1 MLTKEDLIAIAEMLD
16 QKLDEKLDEKLEP
29 IKEGMTRLEERT
41 ERLEERTERIEERT
55 ERLEEQTRRLEE
67 RTERIEKQTERLEE
81 RTERIEERTKRLE
94 ERTTKIEITIENQVD
109 RAIKLLGEGHE
120 SLRQT
125 INERLV
131 TKEQMEKDEARIF
144 ALEEIAKQHIS
155 QIEELQKKTG

>member
-1 MLTKEDLIAIAEMLD
+1 MLTKEDLQAIAEMLD
-16 QKLDEKLDEKLEP
+16 QKLDEKLEP

-55 ERLEEQTRRLEE
+55 ERLEEQT
-67 RTERIEKQTERLEE
+67 KRLEE

>member
-1 MLTKEDLIAIAEMLD
+1 MLTKEDLQAIAEMLD
-16 QKLDEKLDEKLEP
+16 QKLDEKLEP
-29 IKEGMTRLEERT
+29 IKEGMTRLEER
-41 ERLEERTERIEERT
+41 
-55 ERLEEQTRRLEE
+55 
-67 RTERIEKQTERLEE
+67 TERLEE